1 MDLGFNEK
9 TDEAGHGNDN
19 TSLVI
24 IDRRALTRECLV
36 RSLQSDVKCL
46 ALGFPTVSEWLATA
60 PDDSPEPLLVLC
72 FGNGKLEHEIAE
84 CELAL
89 LLKTG
94 KGVPVVLLSDA
105 EDITDVFDAFDN
117 GVQGYIPTSV
127 PLNVAVQALSL
138 VRAGGIYV
146 PADSFLLWKRSGG
159 TLARPAENPFSE
171 VFTTRQAAV
180 LSALR
185 EGKSNKIIAYD
196 LSMRESTVK
205 VHVRNIMRKLNAH
218 NRTEVAYKI
227 NRMVVNDGYPTTKTL
242 LPTLDT

>member
-1 MDLGFNEK
+1 MALGSHK
-9 TDEAGHGNDN
+9 ATDEPRHGDGN

-36 RSLQSDVKCL
+36 RALQSDVTGSV
-46 ALGFPTVSEWLATA
+46 LGFPSVGEWQATA
-60 PDDSPEPLLVLC
+60 PEDSPEPLLVLC
-72 FGNGKLEHEIAE
+72 FGNGKLEHESAE
-84 CELAL
+84 RELAL
-89 LLKTG
+89 VLKTG
-94 KGVPVVLLSDA
+94 KDVPVVLLSDA

-127 PLNVAVQALSL
+127 PLNVAVQALNL

-146 PADSFLLWKRSGG
+146 PADSLLLWKRSGG
-159 TLARPAENPFSE
+159 TPAGPANNPFSE

-205 VHVRNIMRKLNAH
+205 VHVRNIMRKTRAIAP
-218 NRTEVAYKI
+218 R
-227 NRMVVNDGYPTTKTL
+227 
-242 LPTLDT
+242 